1 MTNEQIK
8 QLFLAYGFKEKL
20 QAGGDTDLNPYVYEA
35 ARALIA
41 EVKSEHMAQGIELL
55 AQYWGGGKCPAGA
68 QFSSSL
74 NTAARVAKVYAIQ
87 LRTGELNP
95 DGTIF
100 QR

>member
-8 QLFLAYGFKEKL
+8 QIYLAHGFKEKA
-20 QAGGDTDLNPYVYEA
+20 QAGGHTDLNPYVYNA
-35 ARALIA
+35 ARALIEA
-41 EVKSEHMAQGIELL
+41 VKNEHMAQGIELL
-55 AQYWGGGKCPAGA
+55 AQYWGGGKCSPGA

-95 DGTIF
+95 DGTLF

>member
-55 AQYWGGGKCPAGA
+55 AHYWGGGNCPSAER
-68 QFSSSL
+68 FSSSL
-74 NTAARVAKVYAIQ
+74 NTAARVAKTYALQ
-87 LRTGELNP
+87 LRSGEIKT
-95 DGTIF
+95 DGSIL